1 MKEHLRKKRKRG
13 KALNRICRRSLIFY
27 GISIAAMVCF
37 TPIASFAVERTY
49 DCAAPENREKPT
61 TVEILLGKKWKNRD
75 AEVKQSFL
83 TSDESLKVRIKFFP
97 FLDPPMNI
105 GIGRCVSAEEARL
118 AIREAIRH
126 NGGVDRLIMQDIM
139 PHHWVKI
146 GTTDT
151 SELTWIPISPEELAR
166 LTDPSLTTEQFHDLY
181 RELARQKE
189 KKLPFGMGNPER
201 ERTQ

>member
-1 MKEHLRKKRKRG
+1 M
-13 KALNRICRRSLIFY
+13 NRMHHRALIFY
-27 GISIAAMVCF
+27 GISIAAILCF
-37 TPIASFAVERTY
+37 TPIASLAVERTY
-49 DCAAPENREKPT
+49 DCAAQENRDKPT
-61 TVEILLGKKWKNRD
+61 TIEILLAGKWKNRTK
-75 AEVKQSFL
+75 EVKQSF
-83 TSDESLKVRIKFFP
+83 TTVDESLKVRIKFFP
-97 FLDPPMNI
+97 FLDPPLNI

-139 PHHWVKI
+139 PHHWIKI

-151 SELTWIPISPEELAR
+151 SELTWIPIQPEELAR
-166 LTDPSLTTEQFHDLY
+166 LTDPALTTEQFHDLY

-201 ERTQ
+201 EQTQ

>member
-1 MKEHLRKKRKRG
+1 MSKIDHR
-13 KALNRICRRSLIFY
+13 ALIFY
-27 GISIAAMVCF
+27 GISISALLCF

-49 DCAAPENREKPT
+49 DCAAPENQGKPT
-61 TVEILLGKKWKNRD
+61 TVEILLAKKWKEQTE
-75 AEVKQSFL
+75 EVKQSF
-83 TSDESLKVRIKFFP
+83 TSSDNTLKVRIKFFP

-105 GIGRCVSAEEARL
+105 GIGKCVSAERARL
-118 AIREAIRH
+118 AIQEAIRR

-151 SELTWIPISPEELAR
+151 SELTWIPVEPEELAR

-181 RELARQKE
+181 RDLARQTVKM
-189 KKLPFGMGNPER
+189 LPFGLGSIKR
-201 ERTQ
+201 EEAQ